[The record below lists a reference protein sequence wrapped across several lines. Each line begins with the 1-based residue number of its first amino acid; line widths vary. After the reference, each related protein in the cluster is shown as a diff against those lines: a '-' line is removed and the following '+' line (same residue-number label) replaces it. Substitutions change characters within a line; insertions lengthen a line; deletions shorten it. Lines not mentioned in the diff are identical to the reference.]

1 MQPLT
6 SALITELRG
15 RYLNPAWIKPL
26 MQHGY
31 AGARTMGSE
40 FMEYL
45 WGWQVTNPD
54 IIKSWA
60 WDEVKDVYL
69 DDRYQ
74 LGLDEFLEQ
83 DSNVHVKTNMMAILL
98 VAAEKKFWQTD
109 AETLQQLSQ
118 AWVDLILEH
127 GLPGSGHTRPDHPV
141 FQWVQPY
148 LRADQIE
155 PLKQMLEKA
164 RVDAKPAS
172 SPNTVTEIQPADK
185 ESQQS
190 SDARAA
196 TGGGSPM
203 GLMVIVALVATLLA
217 GGYIRGRGIPSKG
230 RSA

>member
-1 MQPLT
+1 M
-6 SALITELRG
+6 
-15 RYLNPAWIKPL
+15 
-26 MQHGY
+26 
-31 AGARTMGSE
+31 
-40 FMEYL
+40 
-45 WGWQVTNPD
+45 TNPD

-155 PLKQMLEKA
+155 PLQQMLQKA

-196 TGGGSPM
+196 PGGGSPM